1 MANFEN
7 TEDDYIQRR
16 VEELVQRPRLAQVQE
31 VTTRELDEKKEGN
44 SVSNVE
50 CDVITRTGE
59 QHLRRVPVMTSA
71 TGNTNVPQV
80 DDTVVVIEFAGR
92 GQRNIIIGTVH
103 TTSKR
108 APIAEEG
115 DIKYKRGNLVFKID
129 GDGRHVRIFENGNP
143 EDSIGEAEAFLEVK
157 DSVQGTVINI
167 NSDSQVTVRG
177 GNVTVD
183 SENVKLGDV
192 TDEFRPVAR
201 EGDTI
206 DGTTGEIIASTSN
219 VESS

>member
-1 MANFEN
+1 MSNFEN
-7 TEDDYIQRR
+7 TEDEYITRR
-16 VEELVQRPRLAQVQE
+16 VGELVQRPRLAKVQQV
-31 VTTRELDEKKEGN
+31 TRRHIDEGGENKP
-44 SVSNVE
+44 VSNIE

-59 QHLRRVPVMTSA
+59 QHLRRVPVMNPA
-71 TGNTNVPQV
+71 TNTTHVPQV
-80 DDTVVVIEFAGR
+80 DDTVVVIQFAGR
-92 GQRNIIIGTVH
+92 GHRNIIIGTVH
-103 TTSKR
+103 TTEKR

-115 DIKYKRGNLVFKID
+115 DIKYRRGNLVFKVD
-129 GDGRHVRIFENGNP
+129 GDGRHVRIFEQKNP

-167 NSDSQVTVRG
+167 NSDSQVTIRG

-192 TDEFRPVAR
+192 TGDFRPVAR
-201 EGDTI
+201 EGDTV
-206 DGTTGEIIASTSN
+206 DLTTGEIIASTSN

>member
-1 MANFEN
+1 
-7 TEDDYIQRR
+7 
-16 VEELVQRPRLAQVQE
+16 
-31 VTTRELDEKKEGN
+31 
-44 SVSNVE
+44 
-50 CDVITRTGE
+50 
-59 QHLRRVPVMTSA
+59 MTSA

-115 DIKYKRGNLVFKID
+115 DIKYRRGNLVFKID

-167 NSDSQVTVRG
+167 NSDSQITIRG

-183 SENVKLGDV
+183 SENVKLGNVNGD
-192 TDEFRPVAR
+192 FRPVAR